1 MKFLHVGREI
11 YHEGT
16 KHVLSVR
23 LRASTERS
31 AEVRSRRRLAKGHQ
45 VFFILT
51 LCLGALVVNSRFHF
65 WFRLVR
71 VRKEDV
77 VSERRVVVVGGGA
90 AGMMAACRAAG
101 LGAGVWLLEKTNR
114 LGKKLRLS
122 GKGRC
127 NLTNV
132 ADLQTFIGHF
142 GDSGPFLYGA
152 FSRFFSE
159 DLRTFLEARD
169 VPTVI
174 ERGGRVFPASGDAH
188 QVAEA
193 LVAEL
198 HRLGVRVCLRT
209 GVSGLVVGQGL
220 IRGVYTGTGEEIF
233 ASAVIVATGGASYP
247 GTGSTGDGYRLAES
261 VGHTVIPIRP
271 ALVPLVTGGDLA
283 PRLQGLSLRNVEARL
298 LLDGREIGRE
308 FGEMLFTHDGVS
320 GPIVLTLS
328 GRAVDALSRGR
339 LELSINLK
347 PALSTEQLDRRL
359 LRDLDQ
365 HGKRAFCVI
374 LKGLLPRKLVD
385 HFAVLVGI
393 PGDKPA
399 HQITAEERARVR
411 TLLHDLRFT
420 VVGHHPL
427 AEAIITAGGVDT
439 REVDPRTME
448 SRLVHGLYFCGEV
461 LDIQADTGGY
471 NLQAAFSTGWLAGES
486 AARAVIGREPIS
498 FSPDPAGSSPR

>member
-1 MKFLHVGREI
+1 
-11 YHEGT
+11 
-16 KHVLSVR
+16 
-23 LRASTERS
+23 
-31 AEVRSRRRLAKGHQ
+31 
-45 VFFILT
+45 
-51 LCLGALVVNSRFHF
+51 
-65 WFRLVR
+65 
-71 VRKEDV
+71 
-77 VSERRVVVVGGGA
+77 VSEQRVVVVGGGA
-90 AGMMAACRAAG
+90 AGMTAACRAAA
-101 LGAGVWLLEKTNR
+101 LGAQVWLLEKTDR

-132 ADLQTFIGHF
+132 ADLQTFIDHF
-142 GDSGPFLYGA
+142 GATGPFLYGA

-159 DLRTFLEARD
+159 DLREFFAKRG
-169 VPTVI
+169 VPTVV

-193 LVAEL
+193 LGAEL
-198 HRLGVRVCLRT
+198 RRLGVHVRLHTAVSALSVEQGCL
-209 GVSGLVVGQGL
+209 S
-220 IRGVYTGTGEEIF
+220 GVYTGAGEEIV
-233 ASAVIVATGGASYP
+233 AGAVIVAVGGASYP

-261 VGHTVIPIRP
+261 VGHAVIPIRP
-271 ALVPLVTGGDLA
+271 ALVPLVTAGDLA

-308 FGEMLFTHDGVS
+308 FGEVLFTHDGVS

-328 GRAVDALSRGR
+328 GRAVDVLGQGQ

-347 PALSTEQLDRRL
+347 PALSEEQLDQRL
-359 LRDLDQ
+359 LRDLDR
-365 HGKRAFCVI
+365 HGKRSFRAI

-385 HFAVLVGI
+385 PFATLVGI
-393 PGDKPA
+393 SGDKPA

-411 TLLHDLRFT
+411 ALLQDLRL
-420 VVGHHPL
+420 VIVGHPPL

-448 SRLVHGLYFCGEV
+448 SRLVGGLYFCGEV
-461 LDIQADTGGY
+461 LDVQADTGGY

-486 AARAVIGREPIS
+486 AARAVVEQKPVFPKTVVLLSGKMR
-498 FSPDPAGSSPR
+498 

>member
-1 MKFLHVGREI
+1 MPGSE
-11 YHEGT
+11 
-16 KHVLSVR
+16 SV
-23 LRASTERS
+23 
-31 AEVRSRRRLAKGHQ
+31 
-45 VFFILT
+45 
-51 LCLGALVVNSRFHF
+51 
-65 WFRLVR
+65 
-71 VRKEDV
+71 KEKQV
-77 VSERRVVVVGGGA
+77 VSEQRVVVIGGSA
-90 AGMMAACRAAG
+90 AGMMAACRAAA
-101 LGAGVWLLEKTNR
+101 LGAQVLLLEKMNR

-142 GDSGPFLYGA
+142 GATGPFLYGA
-152 FSRFFSE
+152 FSRFFNE
-159 DLRTFLEARD
+159 HLRAFFAARD
-169 VPTVI
+169 VPTVV

-198 HRLGVRVCLRT
+198 HCLDVRVRLRT
-209 GVSGLVVGQGL
+209 AVSGLVVKQERV
-220 IRGVYTGTGEEIF
+220 RGVYTGAGQEIV
-233 ASAVIVATGGASYP
+233 AGAVVVATGGASYP
-247 GTGSTGDGYRLAES
+247 RTGSTGDGYRLAES

-271 ALVPLVTGGDLA
+271 ALVPLVTGGDLS
-283 PRLQGLSLRNVEARL
+283 PRLQGLSLRNVEVRL

-328 GRAVDALSRGR
+328 GRAVDALGRGQ

-347 PALSTEQLDRRL
+347 PALSPEQLDQRL

-365 HGKRAFCVI
+365 HGKRNFRAI

-385 HFAVLVGI
+385 PFAALAGI
-393 PGDKPA
+393 EGDKPA
-399 HQITAEERARVR
+399 HQITAGERVR
-411 TLLHDLRFT
+411 VRALLQHLRLDI
-420 VVGHHPL
+420 VGHHPL

-439 REVDPRTME
+439 REVDPRTLE
-448 SRLVHGLYFCGEV
+448 SRLVRGLYFCGEV
-461 LDIQADTGGY
+461 LDVQADTGGY

-486 AARAVIGREPIS
+486 AARAMTEREAIE
-498 FSPDPAGSSPR
+498 R

>member
-1 MKFLHVGREI
+1 VVGE
-11 YHEGT
+11 
-16 KHVLSVR
+16 
-23 LRASTERS
+23 
-31 AEVRSRRRLAKGHQ
+31 Q
-45 VFFILT
+45 
-51 LCLGALVVNSRFHF
+51 
-65 WFRLVR
+65 R
-71 VRKEDV
+71 VA
-77 VSERRVVVVGGGA
+77 VVGGGA

-101 LGAGVWLLEKTNR
+101 LGAQVWLLEKTDR

-132 ADLQTFIGHF
+132 ADLRTFIDHF
-142 GDSGPFLYGA
+142 GATGPFLYGA
-152 FSRFFSE
+152 FSRFFNE
-159 DLRTFLEARD
+159 DLRAFFAERG
-169 VPTVI
+169 VPTVV

-193 LVAEL
+193 LVTEL
-198 HRLGVRVCLRT
+198 RHLGVRICLRT
-209 GVSGLVVGQGL
+209 AASALVVEQGRV
-220 IRGVYTGTGEEIF
+220 RGLRTGSGEEIV
-233 ASAVIVATGGASYP
+233 AGAVIVATGGASYP
-247 GTGSTGDGYRLAES
+247 RTGSTGDGYRLAES
-261 VGHTVIPIRP
+261 VGHTVVPIRP

-328 GRAVDALSRGR
+328 GRAVDALGQGR

-347 PALSTEQLDRRL
+347 PALSEEQLDRRL

-365 HGKRAFCVI
+365 YGRRTFRAI

-385 HFAVLVGI
+385 PFAALAGI

-399 HQITAEERARVR
+399 HQITADERARVR
-411 TLLHDLRFT
+411 TLLQDLRLVIT
-420 VVGHHPL
+420 GHHPL

-439 REVDPRTME
+439 REINPRTME
-448 SRLVHGLYFCGEV
+448 SRLVRGLYFCGEV
-461 LDIQADTGGY
+461 LDVQADTGGY

-486 AARAVIGREPIS
+486 AARAMTE
-498 FSPDPAGSSPR
+498 

>member
-1 MKFLHVGREI
+1 MVGE
-11 YHEGT
+11 
-16 KHVLSVR
+16 
-23 LRASTERS
+23 
-31 AEVRSRRRLAKGHQ
+31 Q
-45 VFFILT
+45 
-51 LCLGALVVNSRFHF
+51 
-65 WFRLVR
+65 R
-71 VRKEDV
+71 VA
-77 VSERRVVVVGGGA
+77 VVGGGA

-101 LGAGVWLLEKTNR
+101 LGAQVWLLEKTDR

-132 ADLQTFIGHF
+132 ADLRTFIDHF
-142 GDSGPFLYGA
+142 GATGPFLYGA
-152 FSRFFSE
+152 FSRFFNE
-159 DLRTFLEARD
+159 DLRAFFAERG
-169 VPTVI
+169 VPTVV

-193 LVAEL
+193 LVTEL
-198 HRLGVRVCLRT
+198 RHLGARICLRT
-209 GVSGLVVGQGL
+209 AASALVVEQGRV
-220 IRGVYTGTGEEIF
+220 RGLRTGSGEEIV
-233 ASAVIVATGGASYP
+233 AGAVIVATGGASYP
-247 GTGSTGDGYRLAES
+247 RTGSTGDGYRLAES
-261 VGHTVIPIRP
+261 VGHTVVPIRP

-328 GRAVDALSRGR
+328 GRAVDALGRGR

-347 PALSTEQLDRRL
+347 PALSEEQLDRRL

-365 HGKRAFCVI
+365 YGRRTFRAI

-385 HFAVLVGI
+385 PFAALAGI

-399 HQITAEERARVR
+399 HQITADERARVR
-411 TLLHDLRFT
+411 TLLQDLRLVIT
-420 VVGHHPL
+420 GHHPL

-439 REVDPRTME
+439 REIDPRTME
-448 SRLVHGLYFCGEV
+448 SRLVRGLYFCGEV
-461 LDIQADTGGY
+461 LDVQADTGGY

-486 AARAVIGREPIS
+486 AARAMTE
-498 FSPDPAGSSPR
+498 